1 VAEIRAGR
9 YRLTLLGWYE
19 LKGMRPYMYDVRHP
33 LYGKPSKLCCR
44 YLGPRSGER
53 RWHVFEVWVD
63 GREQGVVVMNEADLG
78 QLIVTAAEPAK
89 GARG

>member
-1 VAEIRAGR
+1 MSSRGCARTCTTSATR
-9 YRLTLLGWYE
+9 S
-19 LKGMRPYMYDVRHP
+19 
-33 LYGKPSKLCCR
+33 YGKPSKLCCR